1 MAKKT
6 FGNGNVWKLHYHVP
20 LGQILQSTVVIV
32 NSSYNFVSLVHIL
45 SQQLCYVHRSGT
57 KCNKNQGGTCITK
70 QLAVKTVCVL
80 CICHY

>member
-6 FGNGNVWKLHYHVP
+6 FGNGNVISTHFHVP

-45 SQQLCYVHRSGT
+45 SHNSYV
-57 KCNKNQGGTCITK
+57 TCTGLEPSAIRIK
-70 QLAVKTVCVL
+70 GAPV
-80 CICHY
+80 